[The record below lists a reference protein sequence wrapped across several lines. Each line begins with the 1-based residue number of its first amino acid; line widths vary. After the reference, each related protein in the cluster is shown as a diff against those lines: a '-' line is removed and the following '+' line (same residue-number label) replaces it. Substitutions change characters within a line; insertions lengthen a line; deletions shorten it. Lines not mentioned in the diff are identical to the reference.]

1 MRALDADT
9 GRNLWSFD
17 SGGALSGA
25 SWDAGSSSSRGKSAA
40 ARRRTRGDGAP
51 TDPARRRNVFP
62 GVDGALYAHHV
73 VDGSKHVVR
82 RLPVTTREL
91 VDAQPSARGRRAWSS
106 DDDRRRFMRSIR
118 ARERS
123 CGA

>member
-1 MRALDADT
+1 M
-9 GRNLWSFD
+9 GRGVVVVAREI
-17 SGGALSGA
+17 GGV
-25 SWDAGSSSSRGKSAA
+25 AA
-40 ARRRTRGDGAP
+40 ADSVRRRRP

-91 VDAQPSARGRRAWSS
+91 VDASLTARPICRRWSS